1 MCHGR
6 LRDNELKILTTLGTK
21 AVASEAH
28 GEIPGITS
36 VDSLS
41 CSCAGFQAYQ
51 SYQKLAT
58 CKVGLEF

>member
-21 AVASEAH
+21 AVASEAQ

-41 CSCAGFQAYQ
+41 GTCAVFKACQ
-51 SYQKLAT
+51 SYQ
-58 CKVGLEF
+58 